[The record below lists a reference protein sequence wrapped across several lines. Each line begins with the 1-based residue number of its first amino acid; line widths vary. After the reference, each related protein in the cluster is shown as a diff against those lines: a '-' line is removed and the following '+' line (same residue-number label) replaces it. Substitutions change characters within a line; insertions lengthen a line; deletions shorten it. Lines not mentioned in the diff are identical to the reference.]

1 MVAPTPVPFFIMVGL
16 YLLSMAA
23 IGIYAA
29 KRTTNLREFFVMN
42 AKAGAILSGLA
53 YFSTQYSMSTFMGV
67 PGTCYK
73 VGYSGLAVSVPG
85 LVFSM
90 IIPALFVG
98 RKLIAL
104 GKKHK
109 FLTMADY
116 LGDRYDSQG
125 IRVLLALM
133 MLFFLIPLMGAQTIG
148 AGVIVN
154 VFTGLPYWVGVVA
167 MGVIVIFYCMSGGI
181 RGAILTDAVQGTL
194 MVGTAIVTFI
204 LSVAM
209 GADSLPSTRK
219 SHRSARNCLPS
230 PVRATT
236 CPGRIMCP
244 RSCCGAS
251 LPLGNRN
258 CSPSSSP

>member
-181 RGAILTDAVQGTL
+181 WGGHFDGRRSGNPHGGYGYRDFHSIRCHGRRILCHQRENRIGQP
-194 MVGTAIVTFI
+194 GTAY
-204 LSVAM
+204 
-209 GADSLPSTRK
+209 LPR
-219 SHRSARNCLPS
+219 
-230 PVRATT
+230 
-236 CPGRIMCP
+236 
-244 RSCCGAS
+244 
-251 LPLGNRN
+251 
-258 CSPSSSP
+258 